1 MREILFRGKRD
12 DTGEWIEGDLR
23 QDKDLGKSYILGWD
37 YYEEDWELQREPFEC
52 EVIPESVGQY
62 TGLTDKNGTKIFE
75 GDIVHA
81 VYQSNY
87 IGCKNIDFGIGVVKY
102 EGSYYGGAAY
112 GIDIIGK
119 SGLRI
124 FTASLE
130 HGTEVIGNIYDYDN
144 IE

>member
-1 MREILFRGKRD
+1 MREVLFRGKSI
-12 DTGEWIEGDLR
+12 DTNTWVYGFYCRYGHAKQE
-23 QDKDLGKSYILGWD
+23 KSYIIPD
-37 YYEEDWELQREPFEC
+37 YASTLCVVEI
-52 EVIPESVGQY
+52 IPGTLGQY
-62 TGLTDKNGTKIFE
+62 IGLTDKNGTKIFE

-112 GIDIIGK
+112 GIDIIGE

-130 HGTEVIGNIYDYDN
+130 HGTEVIGNIYDDPKPLKG
-144 IE
+144 E

>member
-1 MREILFRGKRD
+1 MREILFRGKCADNYKNRGKWVEGYLLRFSEKRNPFIMLKNGG
-12 DTGEWIEGDLR
+12 GE
-23 QDKDLGKSYILGWD
+23 SV
-37 YYEEDWELQREPFEC
+37 

-87 IGCKNIDFGIGVVKY
+87 VGCENVDFGIGVVKY

-112 GIDIIGK
+112 GIDIIGG
-119 SGLRI
+119 SGSRK

-130 HGTEVIGNIYDYDN
+130 HGTEVIGNIYDD
-144 IE
+144 I